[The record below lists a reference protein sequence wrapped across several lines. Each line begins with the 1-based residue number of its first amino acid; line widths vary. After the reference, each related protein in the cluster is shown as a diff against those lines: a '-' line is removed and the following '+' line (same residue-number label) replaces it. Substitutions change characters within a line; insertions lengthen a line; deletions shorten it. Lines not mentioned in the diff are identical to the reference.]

1 VLRQRRKE
9 KEMSNS
15 DPSNK
20 VLAMHLE
27 RCAYVYVR
35 QSSYYQVEHNLESQR
50 RQYNM
55 RKWASE
61 LGWPEER
68 IIVVDEDQGRSGS
81 VAGMR
86 SGFEQL
92 ASAVGREE
100 VGIVLSL
107 EASRLARNSPDWH
120 HLIYVCRWTQTLLG
134 DEHGIYDPADGNDRM
149 VLGIRGQMSEMELE
163 TSIHRMVEGRN
174 TKALRGELMTIP
186 PAGYEV
192 DELEQLV
199 MTSDEKVQHAIRTV
213 FSKFD
218 ELGTARQVF
227 LWWLDNGLKFP
238 VRRCTPRI
246 HPVIWAPVKY
256 QHILSILN
264 HPIYAGAYAFGRSQ
278 TVREIDPDDPRRLKV
293 RIRRV
298 QNDKWLVLIKD
309 HHPAYISYE
318 KYLKNRARIEGNAIM
333 VSNNKKETKG
343 AAREGRALLQGLVR
357 CGKCGRRM
365 IVSYGGSR
373 PSKRG
378 SGTPQYRCGATR
390 RNQRG
395 NDCQII
401 GGRQI
406 DRVVVQAFLEATSPA
421 GIEAAVL
428 ADEAL
433 QKENDALERYYE
445 LEVERAEYEA
455 KRAERQYNATEP
467 ENRLVARELER
478 RWNARLQEVEEV
490 RTRWRNA
497 QEKRRPLSSQ
507 EIERARQL
515 GGDLEAVWSSEAT
528 KNQDRKRLLRCAI
541 EEVQLSRE
549 EERYRI
555 RIVWKGGLT
564 TEHEAKRNKPGKW
577 NVTPEEIVELVRK
590 LAQEFDDTQ
599 IARVLN
605 KQGRRSGTGSSFT
618 KANIGRIRRQ
628 HGIPAAE
635 RITPKDPREGPF
647 TADEAA
653 AELGISGSTVH
664 LWLREGVLA
673 GTQITPGAPW
683 RIVLTEDIRR
693 RLSCGDAPPDWVG
706 LTEASRRLGLAKSH
720 VAYLVKTGK
729 LKAVRTKVGKRTC
742 WRIDVSSGDCGVQTD
757 LFDQNGTE
765 KSKEA

>member
-1 VLRQRRKE
+1 
-9 KEMSNS
+9 MSNS

-20 VLAMHLE
+20 VLAAHLE

-55 RKWASE
+55 RTWALE

-68 IIVVDEDQGRSGS
+68 IVVVDEDQGRSGA

-134 DEHGIYDPADGNDRM
+134 DEHGIYDPADSNDRM
-149 VLGIRGQMSEMELE
+149 ILGIRGQMSEMEYE
-163 TSIHRMVEGRN
+163 MSIHRMVEARN
-174 TKALRGELMTIP
+174 NKALRGEFLTLL
-186 PAGYEV
+186 PAGYEL
-192 DELEQLV
+192 DEQDQFV
-199 MTSDEKVQHAIRTV
+199 MTSDEKVQNAIRTV

-227 LWWLDNGLKFP
+227 VWFLENGLTFP
-238 VRRCTPRI
+238 VRRLTPRI
-246 HPVIWAPVKY
+246 HPVVWVSVRY
-256 QHILSILN
+256 RHILSTLN
-264 HPIYAGAYAFGRSQ
+264 HPIYAGAYAFGKSK
-278 TVREIDPDDPRRLKV
+278 TVREIDADDPRRLKV
-293 RIRRV
+293 RVRRV
-298 QNDKWLVLIKD
+298 QNDEWPVLIKD

-318 KYLKNRARIEGNAIM
+318 KYLKNRARIKGNATM
-333 VSNNKKETKG
+333 RNNHKEGTRG
-343 AAREGRALLQGLVR
+343 AAREGKALLQGLVR
-357 CGKCGRRM
+357 CGKCGRGM
-365 IVSYGGSR
+365 TVSYGGGRASN
-373 PSKRG
+373 RG
-378 SGTPQYRCGATR
+378 KGTPQYRCGAAR
-390 RNQRG
+390 VHQLGR
-395 NDCQII
+395 DCQVI

-406 DRVVVQAFLEATSPA
+406 DQVVVQAFLEATSPA

-433 QKENDALERYYE
+433 QKENETLERYYE
-445 LEVERAEYEA
+445 LEVEKAEYEA
-455 KRAERQYNATEP
+455 NRAERQYNATEP

-490 RTRWRNA
+490 RKRWRNA
-497 QEKRRPLSSQ
+497 REKRRPLSHQ
-507 EIERARQL
+507 EIERARLL

-541 EEVQLSRE
+541 DEVQLISE
-549 EERYRI
+549 EERHRI

-564 TEHEAKRNKPGKW
+564 TDHETKHNRSGEW
-577 NVTPEEIVELVRK
+577 NVTSEEIVEIVRK
-590 LAQEFDDTQ
+590 LARELDDTQ
-599 IARVLN
+599 IAFVLN
-605 KQGRRSGTGSSFT
+605 KQGRRSGPGNLFT
-618 KANIGRIRRQ
+618 KANVARLRRQ
-628 HGIPAAE
+628 HGIPAVK
-635 RITPKDPREGPF
+635 RTIPKDPREGPF

-653 AELGISGSTVH
+653 AELGIGESTIH
-664 LWLREGVLA
+664 KWLREGVLA
-673 GTQITPGAPW
+673 GTQLMPGAPW
-683 RIVLTEDIRR
+683 RIVLTEEIRR
-693 RLSCGDAPPDWVG
+693 RLSNGDAPPDWVG
-706 LTEASRRLGLAKSH
+706 LTEASRRLGLSKPH

-729 LKAVRTKVGKRTC
+729 LKAVRTKVGKRVC
-742 WRIDVSSGDCGVQTD
+742 WRIDVSSADCGLQTD
-757 LFDQNGTE
+757 LFDQKTTE
-765 KSKEA
+765 KSKET